1 MNRAFTFLS
10 TMILFSPTLQAKTK
24 DVTCPKEL
32 PQIHFASL
40 KEHQPIQMEGLTFVL
55 HGDSKRH
62 FTDKTPETDAAPFV
76 YSNTDGHKM
85 ICWYQTPDG
94 YVGLMQ
100 Q

>member
-1 MNRAFTFLS
+1 MNRALIFLS
-10 TMILFSPTLQAKTK
+10 AIIVFTLPLQAKK
-24 DVTCPKEL
+24 RDVTCPKEL
-32 PQIHFASL
+32 PGIHFASL
-40 KEHQPIQMEGLTFVL
+40 KEHRPIQMEGMTFVL
-55 HGDSKRH
+55 HGDSKKH

>member
-1 MNRAFTFLS
+1 
-10 TMILFSPTLQAKTK
+10 
-24 DVTCPKEL
+24 
-32 PQIHFASL
+32 
-40 KEHQPIQMEGLTFVL
+40 VL
-55 HGDSKRH
+55 HGDSKKH